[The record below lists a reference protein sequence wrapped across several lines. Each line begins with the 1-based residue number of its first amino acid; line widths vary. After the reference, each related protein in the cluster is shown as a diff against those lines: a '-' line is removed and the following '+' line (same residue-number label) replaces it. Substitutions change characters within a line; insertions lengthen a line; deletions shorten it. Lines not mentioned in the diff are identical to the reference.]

1 MKNLLHNTGF
11 DELDRVILE
20 ELQIN
25 GRISN
30 ADLARKVYL
39 SAPAV
44 HNRIKRLERSDI
56 IAQYV
61 ALLSREQVG
70 YDLLCFVYLSIE
82 NHSETYWNT
91 FREAI
96 AAIPQILECYQQTG
110 DFDVVMKVVAQTRED
125 LNKIIHQDIATIP
138 GVCRVKTN
146 MVIDEIKSTTILAL
160 K

>member
-1 MKNLLHNTGF
+1 MKDLLHNTGF

-20 ELQIN
+20 ELQAN

-30 ADLARKVYL
+30 ADLARKVFL

-44 HNRIKRLERSDI
+44 HNRIKRLERSGI
-56 IAQYV
+56 IRQYV
-61 ALLSREQVG
+61 ALLDQEKVG
-70 YDLLCFVYLSIE
+70 YDLLCFVYINIE
-82 NHSETYWNT
+82 NHSEADWQT
-91 FREAI
+91 FRDAI
-96 AAIPQILECYQQTG
+96 ADMPHVIECYKQTG
-110 DFDVVMKVVAQTRED
+110 DYDAIMKVVARTRED

-146 MVIDEIKSTTILAL
+146 MVIDAIKSTTAIAL